1 MRFILVSLMCISIS
15 DAKEVP
21 ILHFDNVIT
30 WKQIFDSGFRPK
42 HLEGLEDQK
51 CVCENQSFWVQFK
64 GRDLKFKIENGRVTF
79 NFLHD
84 DFLALV
90 WHQGTEAITLKEGQN
105 RADEFRKVFD
115 GYIVKEITMPRL
127 IDSSGLV
134 DANNAENNIEA
145 RIGEYVIWYGFD
157 NSFGTVKPI
166 IPHFYIA
173 WSFPGRPDVKL
184 KDADDVV
191 RPPKGYEWYSL
202 DPKVNTPDP
211 AAVLG
216 SSFDLGTKEVLQGS
230 PTRSRD
236 GKRRNLLESQKIAVQ
251 NTHWGWWVGLFAVVT
266 AVVVW
271 ISMKLMNRS
280 KR

>member
-1 MRFILVSLMCISIS
+1 MRFILVLLMCISIS
-15 DAKEVP
+15 DAKEIP
-21 ILHFDNVIT
+21 ILRFDNVIT

-64 GRDLKFKIENGRVTF
+64 GRDLKFKIENGRVAF

-90 WHQGTEAITLKEGQN
+90 WHQGIEAITLKEGQN

-127 IDSSGLV
+127 IDPSGLV

-202 DPKVNTPDP
+202 DPKVNTPD
-211 AAVLG
+211 LG
-216 SSFDLGTKEVLQGS
+216 VALSSSSDSGIKEPPQNS
-230 PTRSRD
+230 PGIPRQER
-236 GKRRNLLESQKIAVQ
+236 RRNLPESQTIAGQ
-251 NTHWGWWVGLFAVVT
+251 NTPWGWWVGLLAVVT
-266 AVVVW
+266 AVVIW
-271 ISMKLMNRS
+271 ISKKLINRP
-280 KR
+280 RR

>member
-1 MRFILVSLMCISIS
+1 MKRILVALLYCQ
-15 DAKEVP
+15 
-21 ILHFDNVIT
+21 ILNAADIPVLQFDDSVT
-30 WKQIFDSGFRPK
+30 WKQIFDFGFRPK
-42 HLEGLEDQK
+42 HLEGLERNT

-64 GRDLKFKIENGRVTF
+64 GRERKFKLEKGSIDF
-79 NFLHD
+79 NFFYD

-90 WHQGTEAITLKEGQN
+90 WHQGIEAITLKEGKI

-115 GYIVKEITMPRL
+115 GYIVKEIIMPRL
-127 IDSSGLV
+127 IDPSGLV

-184 KDADDVV
+184 KDFDDVV

-202 DPKVNTPDP
+202 DPKINTPDP
-211 AAVLG
+211 ERT
-216 SSFDLGTKEVLQGS
+216 SSHSPEPKTKELTQNS
-230 PTRSRD
+230 PSVSR
-236 GKRRNLLESQKIAVQ
+236 KERRPNLPEPQKINIQ
-251 NTHWGWWVGLFAVVT
+251 TTHWGWWVGLLTILMAVVG
-266 AVVVW
+266 W
-271 ISMKLMNRS
+271 IVKKLINRS
-280 KR
+280 SR